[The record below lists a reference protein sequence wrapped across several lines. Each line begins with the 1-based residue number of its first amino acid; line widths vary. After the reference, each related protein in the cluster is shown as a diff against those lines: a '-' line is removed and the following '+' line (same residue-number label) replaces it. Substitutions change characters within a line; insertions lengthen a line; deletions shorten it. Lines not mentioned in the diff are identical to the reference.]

1 MAVQVQAGS
10 RGIMD
15 SRVATEGVSAAA
27 SLAPALLPASLC
39 AQLSRV
45 AASGVPVLLE
55 GESGSG
61 KDLAARY
68 LHFRSGAAE
77 PFLKLHASALAAGH
91 GSWFGLGGGT
101 LYLDQIGELAPAW
114 QAELL
119 RWLQEPEAGRQRPR
133 LVAATPQEL
142 AEQVAAGQFRRDLLY
157 RLNVV
162 TLRLAPLRQRRA
174 ELPRL
179 VALFLEQYNRAH
191 GRAVPPPPAAVWR
204 AWEGYAWPGNLRE
217 LENLVQRYVILE
229 SADALTTGLA
239 ARPAGWAPDGSLS
252 LKQITRR
259 AERQLERE
267 LIGQA
272 LAASRGNRKRAA
284 GLLRISYRAL
294 LYKLKDADLAPP
306 LAPAA
311 ARSEDQLQGGRV

>member
-1 MAVQVQAGS
+1 MDRLVA
-10 RGIMD
+10 RNGI
-15 SRVATEGVSAAA
+15 SPAA
-27 SLAPALLPASLC
+27 SLARALLPDCLC
-39 AQLSRV
+39 AQLTQV

-55 GESGSG
+55 GESGTG

-68 LHFRSGAAE
+68 LHAQSSPAE
-77 PFLKLHASALAAGH
+77 PFVKLHSPALAAGQ
-91 GSWFGLGGGT
+91 GEWFGLRGGT
-101 LYLDQIGELAPAW
+101 LFLDHIGELTPAW

-119 RWLQEPEAGRQRPR
+119 QWLQEPAASPERPR
-133 LVAATPQEL
+133 LVAATPLDL
-142 AEQVAAGQFRRDLLY
+142 AARAAAGQFRRDLLY

-162 TLRLAPLRQRRA
+162 TLRLPPLRQRRT

-179 VALFLEQYNRAH
+179 VALFREQYNHAH

-229 SADALTTGLA
+229 NAEALTAGLA
-239 ARPAGWAPDGSLS
+239 ARPPGWALDGSLS
-252 LKQITRR
+252 LKEITRR
-259 AERQLERE
+259 AERQIERE

-306 LAPAA
+306 PLAPAA
-311 ARSEDQLQGGRV
+311 ASAGGKLQGGRV